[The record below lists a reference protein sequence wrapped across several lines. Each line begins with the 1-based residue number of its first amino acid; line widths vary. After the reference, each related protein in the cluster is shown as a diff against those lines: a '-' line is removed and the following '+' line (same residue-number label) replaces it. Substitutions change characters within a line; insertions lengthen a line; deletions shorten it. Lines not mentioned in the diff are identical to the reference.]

1 MAMSQSEYL
10 SRLTFES
17 KKYISRNKVRD
28 SSEQTFITQARSSGN
43 VHPTSVQFV
52 GNTNNVST
60 IMTMRGSGTNMSY
73 TNILQGA
80 QKCAVCSD
88 PDPAVAASITLP
100 CNTTDHMQ
108 PPWAQQP
115 TSNVYVNCTV
125 PPNQYFF
132 PVLPSFCS
140 TNMIKY
146 SFPSG

>member
-17 KKYISRNKVRD
+17 SKYISRNKVRD
-28 SSEQTFITQARSSGN
+28 SSEQTFITQARASGN
-43 VHPTSVQFV
+43 VYPTSVQYV

-60 IMTMRGSGTNMSY
+60 IMTMRGNGTNMSY
-73 TNILQGA
+73 TSILMGA

-88 PDPAVAASITLP
+88 PDPAVSTSITLP
-100 CNTTDHMQ
+100 CNTTDHRQ

-132 PVLPSFCS
+132 PILPSFCS